1 MYMLSAMQRGEGW
14 ASGTDNILLAYNN
27 MFPCIREHSK
37 RVIQLCG
44 GSIHHLNASSINTN
58 KSESIGPDDP
68 IIIAHDFDGS
78 CLSSYFYALQRVMDS
93 WLLFHC
99 WFFFFFRVL
108 SYGSLRSQINL
119 YTLHWWEK
127 TPVTSNYGLPQINK

>member
-99 WFFFFFRVL
+99 WFFFSFESCRTVV
-108 SYGSLRSQINL
+108 YGLRSIYIRYTDERRHLLHQITA
-119 YTLHWWEK
+119 YPK
-127 TPVTSNYGLPQINK
+127 